1 MDGTTMMNGTTMM
14 DMSGYFSFN
23 HEGMRVLF
31 KSWDIT
37 SLAGKLS
44 STSKS
49 AYKNPTYSRCLAY
62 VGTCIGVLFFAFIY
76 EFLVLV
82 QDYID
87 VEYRLCVNGCCAK

>member
-49 AYKNPTYSRCLAY
+49 AY